1 MIVPCRELLP
11 VITGALI
18 RGQRILIEATGSS
31 MQPFIYN
38 GDTIELVPKSVQ
50 MKIGDIVLAELPHN
64 FYIAHR
70 IVKLGNNSVYL
81 RGDNQIGIQGPISND
96 HVIAL
101 VSASVHNGKTRR
113 HDKGLWRIL
122 GVIWIKIYRIT
133 PALKTI
139 YHMPRRFARFSFKLV
154 FGVNFREYIKR
165 FNRKKK

>member
-11 VITGALI
+11 VITCALI

-122 GVIWIKIYRIT
+122 GSYLDKD
-133 PALKTI
+133 L
-139 YHMPRRFARFSFKLV
+139 
-154 FGVNFREYIKR
+154 
-165 FNRKKK
+165 